1 MLIIKIK
8 EGENI
13 ERALKRFKRK
23 VSETKLI
30 PQLREREQFIK
41 PSVVKREQKKK
52 AIYIQELILDE
63 ESGNI

>member
-8 EGENI
+8 DGENI

-23 VSETKLI
+23 FNDTKVV

-52 AIYIQELILDE
+52 AIYIQKLRTAE
-63 ESGNI
+63 ETS